1 MPVVDVALDDSP
13 VETTSPGRGSA
24 PSSPVRRGPHV
35 DSDDPASSRLGAG
48 GLLFKQATVVV
59 LAVGIL
65 LHVTRLVAGAE
76 VLTTRVLTPALDGVF
91 GLVMAY
97 AALTG
102 WLTRRRVEYRSR
114 RHEIVHAVVLV
125 YLTISV
131 PLHVR
136 SFFTDDVADLVGL
149 FPAWYSA
156 VFLVV
161 ATAML
166 VHVWRLRTGRPVDLP
181 APRGDDARR

>member
-1 MPVVDVALDDSP
+1 MPVVDMAVDDSP
-13 VETTSPGRGSA
+13 MEATSTDRGGSTA
-24 PSSPVRRGPHV
+24 RRDPHV
-35 DSDDPASSRLGAG
+35 DSDDPVSSRLDAG

-65 LHVTRLVAGAE
+65 LHVTRLIAGAE
-76 VLTTRVLTPALDGVF
+76 VLTTRVLTPALDGAF

-102 WLTRRRVEYRSR
+102 WLIWRRVEYRSH
-114 RHEIVHAVVLV
+114 RHKVVHAAVLV
-125 YLTISV
+125 YLTVSV

-136 SFFTDDVADLVGL
+136 SFLTDDVADLVGL
-149 FPAWYSA
+149 FPPWYS
-156 VFLVV
+156 VLFLVL

-166 VHVWRLRTGRPVDLP
+166 VHVCRLRIGRPFEVL
-181 APRGDDARR
+181 APRGEDARR